1 MFSTLFKKTT
11 VAPALALFAGSFAA
25 VPSLH
30 AEDLRGPTTVIFVTA
45 DVSDTQLQ
53 ASELLKQIRDS
64 AVTLSKDS
72 DRLQSLISSRVTRYS
87 YADSLNRI
95 KNHINQTGEQLAQ
108 FEEIRRHAA
117 PWQQAAVDRIT
128 PIAQQLADNTEAA
141 INYLNASPN
150 WLYSPT
156 YTNTLTAI
164 AEDAQQMK
172 NNVSDFLALAKAQQ
186 KVDDLQVKILSS
198 ES

>member
-11 VAPALALFAGSFAA
+11 VTPALVLFAGSFAA
-25 VPSLH
+25 VPNLH
-30 AEDLRGPTTVIFVTA
+30 AQDLRGPTTVVFVTA
-45 DVSDTQLQ
+45 EVSDTQLQ
-53 ASELLKQIRDS
+53 ASEFLNQIRDS
-64 AVTLSKDS
+64 AVALSNDS
-72 DRLQSLISSRVTRYS
+72 DRLQSLMNSRVTRYS

-95 KNHINQTGEQLAQ
+95 KHHINQTGEQLAQ
-108 FEEIRRHAA
+108 FEEIRRDAA
-117 PWQQAAVDRIT
+117 PWQQEAVDRIT
-128 PIAQQLADNTEAA
+128 PIAQQIAENTEAA
-141 INYLNASPN
+141 IDHLNESPN

-156 YTNTLTAI
+156 YTNSLTAI
-164 AEDAQQMK
+164 ADDAQQMK